1 MWYYNLQIP
10 DIETIHI
17 KDFFMTD
24 KRKFRLPCHIF
35 FIVIKISTFWF
46 VRISM
51 LIQKNIKFL
60 IAQYEYCQKSHSIWP
75 SLANYV
81 HFPVELPV
89 SNYLQYSLILQ
100 SKYFLDQCNLIIL
113 SKYIF
118 VSWRYHLLL
127 TVLTIYN
134 LYFWLIC
141 FHMPP
146 VPRVPKHNRHEL
158 TLTVRLVSF

>member
-1 MWYYNLQIP
+1 
-10 DIETIHI
+10 
-17 KDFFMTD
+17 
-24 KRKFRLPCHIF
+24 
-35 FIVIKISTFWF
+35 
-46 VRISM
+46 M

-113 SKYIF
+113 SQCIF

-127 TVLTIYN
+127 TALTIYN
-134 LYFWLIC
+134 LYYWLIC

-146 VPRVPKHNRHEL
+146 VPRVPKHKMTWTNNNCEACFIL
-158 TLTVRLVSF
+158 VQRLGGLPYIWWNGHCGHLCFDNETISIWYGSQCIRQTR